1 MSSPQ
6 TASPDGKFQNRIE
19 RLAEKHAP
27 AAAARA
33 QVQVIPHWSENF
45 MYPLSLIGAALVG
58 MLAVV
63 LSRYVRFHLLGGSLA
78 GDDADIAMLMD
89 GALAAGCSFLLFTVL
104 RFGGA
109 AHKAAQTFGIAAMIL
124 VMHNFVHWMPKAFD
138 LTFSPK
144 WTSEVIAMT
153 EPNSL
158 LFRGVSFALA
168 PEKVAEED
176 AEPAKPVVRR
186 FGKL

>member
-63 LSRYVRFHLLGGSLA
+63 LSRYVRFQLLGGSLA

-89 GALAAGCSFLLFTVL
+89 GALAAGCSFMLFTVL
-104 RFGGA
+104 RYGGA
-109 AHKAAQTFGIAAMIL
+109 VHKAAQAFGIAAMIL
-124 VMHNFVHWMPKAFD
+124 VMHNFVHWMPRAFD

-168 PEKVAEED
+168 PENVAEED